1 MMMCCARWLSLAFVA
16 AVLLLAAGPASAASS
31 EDWPCVQRK
40 VPELSLASVWAGPLL
55 DAAAGKWRSDPDVAS
70 LVERLA
76 ARRTS
81 EEEARGAIAEFAAS
95 SGDAR
100 REKLLALL
108 VGLFETINHERSDII
123 AGIERYGRKQKQLA
137 ETLREE
143 TTKLDSM
150 REDADADPSRVAQ
163 MNDQLTW
170 SLRVFDERKRSLRFV
185 CEVPVLIEQRLYVL
199 ARTIQA
205 ALQ

>member
-1 MMMCCARWLSLAFVA
+1 MMLYARWLWLAFA
-16 AVLLLAAGPASAASS
+16 AAMVLPAAGVASAAAS

-40 VPELSLASVWAGPLL
+40 VPELSLASVWTGSPL
-55 DAAAGKWRSDPDVAS
+55 DAAAGKWRSDPAIAT

-81 EEEARGAIAEFAAS
+81 EAEARGAIAEFAAS
-95 SGDAR
+95 SGAAK
-100 REKLLALL
+100 REKLLVLL
-108 VGLFETINHERSDII
+108 AGLFETINDERSDIV

-143 TTKLDSM
+143 TAKLDSM
-150 REDADADPSRVAQ
+150 RRDANADAAKVAQ

-170 SLRVFDERKRSLRFV
+170 SLRVFDERQRSLRFV
-185 CEVPVLIEQRLYVL
+185 CEVPALIEQRLYVL

-205 ALQ
+205 ALR

>member
-1 MMMCCARWLSLAFVA
+1 MMRCARWLWLAFA
-16 AVLLLAAGPASAASS
+16 AAMVLPAAGPARAASS
-31 EDWPCVQRK
+31 GDWPCIQRK
-40 VPELSLASVWAGPLL
+40 VPELSLASVWAGPPL
-55 DAAAGKWRSDPDVAS
+55 DAATSKWRSAPDIAS

-81 EEEARGAIAEFAAS
+81 EEEARGAIATLAAS
-95 SGDAR
+95 SGDAK

-108 VGLFETINHERSDII
+108 AGLFETINGERSDII

-137 ETLREE
+137 QTLREE
-143 TTKLDSM
+143 TAKLDSM
-150 REDADADPSRVAQ
+150 RKGAGADSSKVAQ

-170 SLRVFDERKRSLRFV
+170 SLRVFDERQRSLRFV
-185 CEVPVLIEQRLYVL
+185 CEVPVLIEQRLFGL
-199 ARTIQA
+199 ARTIQN

>member
-1 MMMCCARWLSLAFVA
+1 
-16 AVLLLAAGPASAASS
+16 
-31 EDWPCVQRK
+31 
-40 VPELSLASVWAGPLL
+40 VPELSLASVWEGPSL
-55 DAAAGKWRSDPDVAS
+55 DAAGSKWRSEADVAS

-81 EEEARGAIAEFAAS
+81 EEEARTAIMELAAS

-100 REKLLALL
+100 QEKLLTLL
-108 VGLFETINHERSDII
+108 AGLFESINEERSDIV

-143 TTKLDSM
+143 TAKLDTL
-150 REDADADPSRVAQ
+150 RNAADADPSKVAQ
-163 MNDQLTW
+163 MSDQFTW
-170 SLRVFDERKRSLRFV
+170 SLRVFEERQRSLRYV
-185 CEVPVLIEQRLYVL
+185 CEVPVLIEQRLFTLV
-199 ARTIQA
+199 RMIQS

>member
-1 MMMCCARWLSLAFVA
+1 MMRHALGLRLAFVA
-16 AVLLLAAGPASAASS
+16 AMILPATGPARAASS
-31 EDWPCVQRK
+31 QDWPCVQRK
-40 VPELSLASVWAGPLL
+40 VPELSLASVWTGPPL
-55 DAAAGKWRSDPDVAS
+55 DAATNKWRSDSQIAS

-81 EEEARGAIAEFAAS
+81 EAEARVAIAELAAS
-95 SGDAR
+95 SGAAS
-100 REKLLALL
+100 REKLMTLLA
-108 VGLFETINHERSDII
+108 GLFETINGERSDII

-143 TTKLDSM
+143 AAKLDSL
-150 REDADADPSRVAQ
+150 RKDADASSSKLAQ

-170 SLRVFDERKRSLRFV
+170 SLRVFDERQRSLRFV
-185 CEVPVLIEQRLYVL
+185 CEVPVLIEQRLFMLV
-199 ARTIQA
+199 RIIQT